1 MIASFAR
8 KKPYN
13 PQLLP
18 EFGSLQ
24 MSEHDTTEEEN
35 LRIVKSAIEAHNA
48 HDVSHAVAYEAES
61 IVHYS
66 PAHPKGVKGRESVIS
81 SMTADFVA
89 FANIQFKVDRI
100 IGEGDSVSVFGVLTG
115 TNTGPFLTEKSRTVK
130 ASNKQIQIP
139 QAYFYRLNGGKI
151 VETHEFW
158 DTRRLMAQLGFLR
171 KNVFRAF
178 FIVALGLILVVVN
191 ALIFYRSDVL
201 LQLPGLL
208 VGSLEIALG
217 TRWLGK
223 SLLVLSRTG

>member
-1 MIASFAR
+1 MIASSAR

-13 PQLLP
+13 PRLTG
-18 EFGSLQ
+18 EFGLLQ

-35 LRIVKSAIEAHNA
+35 LRTVKSAIEAHNA
-48 HDVSHAVAYEAES
+48 HDVSHAVSYEAES

-66 PAHPKGVKGRESVIS
+66 PAHPTGVKGRESVIS

-89 FANIQFKVDRI
+89 FADIQFKVDRM
-100 IGEGDSVSVFGVLTG
+100 IGEGDSVSVYGVLTG

-130 ASNKQIQIP
+130 ASNKRIQIP

-151 VETHEFW
+151 VETQEFW

-178 FIVALGLILVVVN
+178 FLIGFGLILIVAN

-201 LQLPGLL
+201 LQLPGFL
-208 VGSLEIALG
+208 VGMVEIILG

-223 SLLVLSRTG
+223 SLLVLSRT

>member
-1 MIASFAR
+1 
-8 KKPYN
+8 
-13 PQLLP
+13 
-18 EFGSLQ
+18 
-24 MSEHDTTEEEN
+24 MSEQDTTEEEN

-48 HDVSHAVAYEAES
+48 HDVSRAAAYEADS

-89 FANIQFKVDRI
+89 FADVQFKVDRM
-100 IGEGDSVSVFGVLTG
+100 IGEGDSVSVHGVLTG
-115 TNTGPFLTEKSRTVK
+115 TNTGPFLTDKSRTVK

-139 QAYFYRLNGGKI
+139 QAYFHRLSGGKI

-171 KNVFRAF
+171 KNVSKAF
-178 FIVALGLILVVVN
+178 FLVVLGLIVIIAN

-208 VGSLEIALG
+208 IGVVEIVLG

-223 SLLVLSRTG
+223 SLLVLSRAE

>member
-1 MIASFAR
+1 VIASPAR

-13 PQLLP
+13 PPLLR
-18 EFGSLQ
+18 EFGLLQ

-81 SMTADFVA
+81 AMTADFVA
-89 FANIQFKVDRI
+89 FADIQFKADRM
-100 IGEGDSVSVFGVLTG
+100 IGEGDSVSVHGVLTG
-115 TNTGPFLTEKSRTVK
+115 INTGPFLTGKSRTVK

-178 FIVALGLILVVVN
+178 FLVAFGLILIVAN

-208 VGSLEIALG
+208 AGILEIVLG

-223 SLLVLSRTG
+223 SLLVLSRTE